1 MTTLTNPPTKPTG
14 YVFLDVD
21 GIINPFD
28 RDLGLDGWTLHKVE
42 DYWVWVGD
50 PVIPRFQRLVEAGVQ
65 FVWATTWINTSPGLR
80 KLEKLWGLPR
90 KLPQIDTLEWNPG
103 LDYQTSCGKRPGVNR
118 FLIENGIDP
127 DKVPCVW
134 VDDHLGQIDLR
145 WAEARGV
152 KGVKVPSELG
162 LADPA
167 QVTLIED
174 ALGVTV
180 AA

>member
-1 MTTLTNPPTKPTG
+1 MTTHTTPTTKPTG

-80 KLEKLWGLPR
+80 KLEKLWGLPPSSR
-90 KLPQIDTLEWNPG
+90 RSTPWSGTPAWTTRPAAASAPASTAGSSPTTSTPTRCRAPG
-103 LDYQTSCGKRPGVNR
+103 WTT
-118 FLIENGIDP
+118 
-127 DKVPCVW
+127 
-134 VDDHLGQIDLR
+134 HLGQIDLR

-152 KGVKVPSELG
+152 KGVRVPSERG
-162 LADPA
+162 LSDPA
-167 QVTLIED
+167 QV
-174 ALGVTV
+174 
-180 AA
+180 AADRGCPRV